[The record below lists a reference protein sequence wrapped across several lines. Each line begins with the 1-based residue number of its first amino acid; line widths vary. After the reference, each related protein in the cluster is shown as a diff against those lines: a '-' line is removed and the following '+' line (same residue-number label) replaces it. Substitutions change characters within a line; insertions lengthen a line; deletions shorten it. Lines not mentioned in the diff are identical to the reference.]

1 LTAKNKSPE
10 RQQQN
15 MINESPHYRSV
26 LLFLFK
32 FSVFLFLF
40 CNQIKGDFPMINFKR
55 MKNIFSMML
64 LLFFTSFIGCSNG
77 NVKFGGKVTFED
89 GSPLTT
95 GVVIFDNGVTM
106 SSAPIRPDGTFT
118 AGTSREN
125 NGIPPGTYRVSIGG
139 AIELLDNPENKF
151 PAPSRP
157 LIHSKLTNPE
167 TSGLTVTIDQ
177 SPQPYNIVVQPP
189 E

>member
-1 LTAKNKSPE
+1 MTNL
-10 RQQQN
+10 
-15 MINESPHYRSV
+15 
-26 LLFLFK
+26 
-32 FSVFLFLF
+32 
-40 CNQIKGDFPMINFKR
+40 KR
-55 MKNIFSMML
+55 IKNIFSMML
-64 LLFFTSFIGCSNG
+64 LLCLAGFNGCGNG

-89 GSPLTT
+89 GSPLTA

-125 NGIPPGTYRVSIGG
+125 DGIPPGIYRVSISG
-139 AIELLDNPENKF
+139 AVELLDNPEGIF

-167 TSGLTVTIDQ
+167 TSGLTVTIDKT
-177 SPQPYNIVVQPP
+177 PQPYKIIVEPSQ
-189 E
+189 